1 MARLSPAPDQPSVV
15 AGALGDSAW
24 SRLDLDAF
32 GGPVVVAV
40 RGGGPAL
47 LVDGRQAVVDADA
60 RWNPRRPG
68 SLTAAMEAGGPVP
81 VDDETFALVEASVE
95 AAELTGGAVGS
106 TGIEANAVIGRV
118 TVRPE
123 GVLDLEDLARAWC
136 ADQVAES
143 LVEAGAEGAVVDVA
157 GALRLA
163 GSPGPD
169 RAWVVDVPGPGGAPV
184 AAVGLAEG
192 ACVTVLRPT
201 AALASVTVL
210 APDARTAIV
219 PAAAA
224 DLDLLAATGLPAVVV
239 ADDGT
244 VEVLGPADGFLRPA
258 RL

>member
-1 MARLSPAPDQPSVV
+1 MARLSPAPEQPSVV

-47 LVDGRQAVVDADA
+47 LVDGRQAVVDADR
-60 RWNPRRPG
+60 RWNPRHAE
-68 SLTAAMEAGGPVP
+68 SLTAAMEAGGTVP
-81 VDDETFALVEASVE
+81 VDDETFALVESSVA
-95 AAELTGGAVGS
+95 AAEATDGAVGS
-106 TGIEANAVIGRV
+106 TGVDLNTLIGRV
-118 TVRPE
+118 TVPP
-123 GVLDLEDLARAWC
+123 GAVLDLEDLARAWC
-136 ADQVAES
+136 ADQVAEG

-169 RAWVVDVPGPGGAPV
+169 RAWVVDVPGPDAAPV
-184 AAVGLAEG
+184 AALGLAEG
-192 ACVTVLRPT
+192 ACVTVVRPT

-224 DLDLLAATGLPAVVV
+224 DLDLLAASGLPAVVV

-244 VEVLGPADGFLRPA
+244 VEVLGAAGDFLRRA